1 MEASTVPPYVDS
13 PYPCYT
19 IFINSSI
26 FMSRLRLI
34 LTLCVVA
41 ALFPIAASAQVWT
54 SLTSGVTND
63 LNDIDCV
70 DERTCYV
77 VGGAPFIGGPG
88 IVLKTTDAGA
98 AWASQTIPTTN
109 PLRGISC
116 PTATTC
122 YAAGDGGV
130 ILKTTDGGAAW
141 IRQPVSNLS
150 TFPGQAQPWFW
161 DIWASTPT
169 TAVAVGNVGAVYR
182 TTNGGDT
189 WTQLVLGLEN
199 HNLRGVFF
207 VNATTGWLVGAP
219 GFIHKTVDGGATWI
233 GHSTGTPT
241 LGFDDVFSFDG
252 DTVWASG
259 PFTFAVKSTDGG
271 VRWTQVSVP
280 PAGGMPNIEFTTD
293 LDGWIALNG
302 GMLRT
307 ADGGATWM
315 IEALPRLTFYRS
327 INCSAGVVCY
337 AVGDDG
343 TILQHGTP
351 PPPPQADLTVGTRSL
366 QCPATALGIEFAEY
380 RYALVARNDG
390 DGDASSFNV
399 RIEGVDADGQS
410 VGIPITRTVPS
421 LAAGAVATLEG
432 QVPVTNINPSVAASA
447 TVRVTIDS
455 LGQVAESNE
464 GNNVGT
470 MAATCALATAKTEQA
485 QDTTPP
491 SAPGDISLI
500 TPLTDTTPSFTWVAA
515 TDNVAVTGY
524 EVRLAESGATM
535 NVIEWTDV
543 GDVRTYTVPDVFAL
557 PTGRTHILFVRAK
570 DAAGNVGSAAYQAF
584 SLHVP
589 AQEVVAVVPAAQAPS
604 AAGQA
609 GVITES
615 KKATSEAQQP
625 AAAEQP
631 AAAGQPSPEKTA
643 ENRTLQ
649 IEAIKADAPKVLLG
663 VEKFAEEKQLIRDT
677 ALESLAKEKVV
688 LIAKEELVALAAEKK
703 EEVRGAMETFVAYG
717 TAQTKELGAGE
728 RAGVVN
734 SFKEAFGK
742 LPETTVDWE
751 DVIKIAVGRFPSQRG
766 EEREQEAVATFR
778 KIYRR
783 DANRVNPNDDA
794 AVVVIS
800 YGLRPVV
807 RRLASEKAAIKI
819 YKGIFK
825 LAPASASDWDVV
837 RAIAYSGAKR

>member
-1 MEASTVPPYVDS
+1 MRT
-13 PYPCYT
+13 
-19 IFINSSI
+19 
-26 FMSRLRLI
+26 RL
-34 LTLCVVA
+34 LTLLIVLGA
-41 ALFPIAASAQVWT
+41 TLPIATHAQSWT
-54 SLTSGVTND
+54 PLTSGVTND

-88 IVLKTTDAGA
+88 IMLKTTNGGEGWSAQ
-98 AWASQTIPTTN
+98 SIPTTN

-116 PTATTC
+116 PSPLVC

-130 ILKTTDGGAAW
+130 ILKTVDGGAAW
-141 IRQPVSNLS
+141 VRQSTPNLS
-150 TFPGQAQPWFW
+150 TFPGHAQPWFW

-207 VNATTGWLVGAP
+207 MNATTGWLVGAP

-259 PFTFAVKSTDGG
+259 PFTFAVNSTDGG

-315 IEALPRLTFYRS
+315 IEALPRLTIYRS

-351 PPPPQADLTVGTRSL
+351 PPPPQADLTVGTQSL

-380 RYALVARNDG
+380 RYRVVVTNNGTA
-390 DGDASSFNV
+390 ASGPFTV
-399 RIEGVDADGQS
+399 RIEGVNAVGAS
-410 VGIPITRTVPS
+410 VGTPINRTITD
-421 LAAGAVATLEG
+421 LAAGTSTTIEG
-432 QVPVTNINPSVAASA
+432 QSNVGLLNPTVSATA
-447 TVRVTIDS
+447 TVRVTADVLS
-455 LGQVAESNE
+455 QVTESNE
-464 GNNVGT
+464 ANNVSP
-470 MAATCALATAKTEQA
+470 MVATCALATAQTEQA
-485 QDTTPP
+485 QDTIPP
-491 SAPGDISLI
+491 SAPGDISLS
-500 TPLTDTTPSFTWVAA
+500 TPLTDTTPSFAWVAA

-524 EVRLAESGATM
+524 EVRLAESGATT

-543 GDVRTYTVPDVFAL
+543 GDVRAYTVPDVLAL

-570 DAAGNVGSAAYQAF
+570 DAAGNVGSVAYQAF
-584 SLHVP
+584 SLQVP
-589 AQEVVAVVPAAQAPS
+589 AQEVVAVEPAAQAPS

-609 GVITES
+609 GVMTEES

-631 AAAGQPSPEKTA
+631 AAAGQPSPEKAA

-649 IEAIKADAPKVLLG
+649 IDAIKADAPKMLLG
-663 VEKFAEEKQLIRDT
+663 VEKFAEEKQLTRDT

-688 LIAKEELVALAAEKK
+688 LIAKEELVAFAAEKK

-742 LPETTVDWE
+742 LPETVVDWE
-751 DVIKIAVGRFPSQRG
+751 DVMKIAVGRFPSQRG
-766 EEREQEAVATFR
+766 DEREREAVATFR

-783 DANRVNPNDDA
+783 DPNRVNANDDA
-794 AVVVIS
+794 AVVVMS

-807 RRLASEKAAIKI
+807 RRRTSEKAAIKI

-825 LAPASASDWDVV
+825 RAPASASDWDVV